1 MIDIWYRMN
10 VKENWALNKPKSFLF
25 YSSHNKCSTSTA
37 VTPNSATTGN
47 SFRKDPTSKTALL
60 LPLIVLVSL
69 TALLTMLWLLLSM
82 IFCWSKL
89 QEVAIRKRAV
99 VIARARGSDRPDFG
113 SSGKMSKYWSVILN
127 VTTFTYS
134 FPFRFLR
141 LSDRGHFLIWIVTL
155 ILFAMDV
162 HERVNQYVIF

>member
-25 YSSHNKCSTSTA
+25 YSSHNKCITSTA

-47 SFRKDPTSKTALL
+47 IFRRDPTSKTALQL
-60 LPLIVLVSL
+60 SLIVSVSL
-69 TALLTMLWLLLSM
+69 TALLTMVLLLLLM
-82 IFCWSKL
+82 ILCWGKL

-99 VIARARGSDRPDFG
+99 LIARVRGSDRTDFG

-127 VTTFTYS
+127 VRTFTYS

-141 LSDRGHFLIWIVTL
+141 LVT
-155 ILFAMDV
+155 
-162 HERVNQYVIF
+162 EVIFLFGL